1 MKQVIAFGDSNTWGL
16 NPVLKNRYPENVR
29 WTGILRRKLS
39 HKGFLLVEEGHQHA
53 ILGIEVTPE
62 GQLWL

>member
-1 MKQVIAFGDSNTWGL
+1 MAIFAH
-16 NPVLKNRYPENVR
+16 NVD
-29 WTGILRRKLS
+29 T
-39 HKGFLLVEEGHQHA
+39 LLVEERHQHA